1 MAGTLYTFNVQ
12 CSFDVQ
18 YTFNESEI
26 ESDPDGEEGSVRPTE
41 AALQALEGELYNAL
55 HQNHAVDKVMA
66 WADSDSAIG
75 TSLDEE

>member
-12 CSFDVQ
+12 CSFAVQ
-18 YTFNESEI
+18 YTFNDSEI
-26 ESDPDGEEGSVRPTE
+26 EPDPDSDEGGIRPTE

-55 HQNHAVDKVMA
+55 HQNHAVDNVMA
-66 WADSDSAIG
+66 WADSDCALG